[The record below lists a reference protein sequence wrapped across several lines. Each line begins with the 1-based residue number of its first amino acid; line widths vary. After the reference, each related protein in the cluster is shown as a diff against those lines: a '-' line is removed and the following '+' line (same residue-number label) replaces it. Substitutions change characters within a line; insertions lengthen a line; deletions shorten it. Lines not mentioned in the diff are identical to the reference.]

1 MSAEYLARISLKS
14 MCVFRLRLAIQTHT
28 RTLTPN
34 PGTNHLSRL
43 GERRDSRCLAEVHC
57 LQLRRD
63 YSQRRRCC
71 RTARHRGSS
80 FGKVF
85 SSFLYEFPLNLYCR
99 KPKLDPEL
107 DAVTGQTLDNS
118 AARHKLSVKPRR
130 THLSS
135 RHSPTRLNLN
145 VRYTTPVTSHT
156 GVSK

>member
-1 MSAEYLARISLKS
+1 

-85 SSFLYEFPLNLYCR
+85 SSFLYEFPLKAL
-99 KPKLDPEL
+99 LQE
-107 DAVTGQTLDNS
+107 AQTGS
-118 AARHKLSVKPRR
+118 RAGRRHR
-130 THLSS
+130 TDF
-135 RHSPTRLNLN
+135 
-145 VRYTTPVTSHT
+145 
-156 GVSK
+156 G